1 MRYQKVAGLRLEV
14 TTGMG
19 MAILM
24 GIPWEWESIAK
35 MGMGMGSNPNG
46 NGNCP
51 YSHGDKFPRTAITV
65 HKP

>member
-1 MRYQKVAGLRLEV
+1 
-14 TTGMG
+14 MG